1 MNMPCGYSRPEG
13 PVHKRGEITGKGWF
27 VGIQWPGVFVKRN
40 VGKLGSAARVDER
53 ENKLE
58 INK

>member
-1 MNMPCGYSRPEG
+1 MCDDAEKDQRATAVLSL
-13 PVHKRGEITGKGWF
+13 F
-27 VGIQWPGVFVKRN
+27 S